1 MDRFRIRR
9 FPKQE
14 YLAPLMSGTLDTLH
28 RPSCPVLLDLDG
40 LEVQGFSIG
49 GLATYL
55 MVPEWKVCFDIGECP
70 VEAIRFP
77 YLFLTHSHG
86 DHARGL
92 LRHFS
97 LRRMLNIPPAEYY
110 VPDFLVEPLRNLA
123 LAWCDL
129 EGHRNRQEYVP
140 DFRALPKRGSVDLN
154 RQLRVA
160 TFPVDHRVR
169 SLGFTAQEVRKKL
182 KPEFHG
188 TAGHE
193 LGALKR
199 QGVEIETET
208 LHPRLT
214 FIGDTT
220 IRTLEREPHCLD
232 SEILVIETTFILP
245 EDLEMAKPK
254 GHLHLQE
261 LFDLLSANPEA
272 CRFQHLVLKHFSMKY
287 TRAQIEAV
295 VRKRTPSFLKDR
307 VRLLI

>member
-1 MDRFRIRR
+1 
-9 FPKQE
+9 
-14 YLAPLMSGTLDTLH
+14 
-28 RPSCPVLLDLDG
+28 
-40 LEVQGFSIG
+40 
-49 GLATYL
+49 
-55 MVPEWKVCFDIGECP
+55 
-70 VEAIRFP
+70 
-77 YLFLTHSHG
+77 
-86 DHARGL
+86 
-92 LRHFS
+92 
-97 LRRMLNIPPAEYY
+97 
-110 VPDFLVEPLRNLA
+110 
-123 LAWCDL
+123 
-129 EGHRNRQEYVP
+129 
-140 DFRALPKRGSVDLN
+140 
-154 RQLRVA
+154 
-160 TFPVDHRVR
+160 
-169 SLGFTAQEVRKKL
+169 LGFTAQEVRKKL

>member
-1 MDRFRIRR
+1 
-9 FPKQE
+9 
-14 YLAPLMSGTLDTLH
+14 MSGTLDTLH
-28 RPSCPVLLDLDG
+28 RPSCPVQLDLDG

-77 YLFLTHSHG
+77 YVFLTHSHG

-129 EGHRNRQEYVP
+129 EGHRNRRSTSP
-140 DFRALPKRGSVDLN
+140 ISVRCPSGDRWISTAN
-154 RQLRVA
+154 CAWPRFPWTTGFGPWDSRPRKCARSSSPNSTARQ
-160 TFPVDHRVR
+160 
-169 SLGFTAQEVRKKL
+169 
-182 KPEFHG
+182 
-188 TAGHE
+188 GHE

-220 IRTLEREPHCLD
+220 VRTLEREPHAWIPR
-232 SEILVIETTFILP
+232 S
-245 EDLEMAKPK
+245 
-254 GHLHLQE
+254 
-261 LFDLLSANPEA
+261 S
-272 CRFQHLVLKHFSMKY
+272 
-287 TRAQIEAV
+287 
-295 VRKRTPSFLKDR
+295 
-307 VRLLI
+307 